1 MGQQARK
8 RKGKEAAEGTKKN
21 INAAI
26 IKKETNAM
34 DTMEEDESMIV
45 AEDGNQDDAG
55 SVSTDGQKSIVLDN
69 EEGNK
74 RGEGSMDV
82 EQDSAAGIE
91 DEEEDM
97 SLEGEDPDDFI
108 EEEVDAGMDLDE
120 TGEKTCTGEVEKTV
134 ETKSSICG
142 EQSRDDEGERA
153 KNEIAKIVGSTNVDE
168 VSSEEEI
175 ETKEEESGEESE
187 GEISTETVAS
197 AKDGKDTPCTETEME
212 EKGSS
217 SPAEDSP
224 PQRMSKVDLLLQ
236 GDKEG

>member
-55 SVSTDGQKSIVLDN
+55 SVSTDRQKSIVLDN

-120 TGEKTCTGEVEKTV
+120 TGEKTCTGEVDAGMDLDETGEKT
-134 ETKSSICG
+134 C
-142 EQSRDDEGERA
+142 
-153 KNEIAKIVGSTNVDE
+153 
-168 VSSEEEI
+168 
-175 ETKEEESGEESE
+175 
-187 GEISTETVAS
+187 
-197 AKDGKDTPCTETEME
+197 
-212 EKGSS
+212 
-217 SPAEDSP
+217 
-224 PQRMSKVDLLLQ
+224 
-236 GDKEG
+236 